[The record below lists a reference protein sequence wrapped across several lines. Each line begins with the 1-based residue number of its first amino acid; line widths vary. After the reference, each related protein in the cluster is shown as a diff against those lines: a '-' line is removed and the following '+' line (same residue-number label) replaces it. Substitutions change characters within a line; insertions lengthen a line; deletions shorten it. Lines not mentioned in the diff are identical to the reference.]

1 MGKKITSKDSKKR
14 SLNKKIE
21 QSIYDAKEFLMKE
34 KEYEEYL
41 KRIEKLSRG
50 VYNM

>member
-1 MGKKITSKDSKKR
+1 MGKKSKSYDSNKG
-14 SLNKKIE
+14 SLNDKIGK
-21 QSIYDAKEFLMKE
+21 SISEAKDFLMKE

-50 VYNM
+50 HYNV

>member
-1 MGKKITSKDSKKR
+1 MEKKTLSKGSENG

-41 KRIEKLSRG
+41 LRIEKLSRG
-50 VYNM
+50 IYNM